1 MSYYGSIWQF
11 IRVKLYGLDN
21 TVEIEFTLINDAK
34 IEKIITMD
42 IKLGN
47 ANELYTITTYRYTNL
62 VGVFEVFTSSPGT

>member
-34 IEKIITMD
+34 IKKIITMD